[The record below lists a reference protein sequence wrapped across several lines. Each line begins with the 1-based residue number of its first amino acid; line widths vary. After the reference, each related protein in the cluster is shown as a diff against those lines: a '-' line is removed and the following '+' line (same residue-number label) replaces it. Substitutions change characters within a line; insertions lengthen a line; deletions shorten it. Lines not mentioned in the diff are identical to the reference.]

1 MVTPPNV
8 ARRVPVSA
16 GSCTSSTLP
25 KTASTGAM
33 VPRRSSTVAPPTSPA
48 CRMASTP
55 EKASRTSGRSRPCVS
70 EISPTTYTSLPVP
83 DRLFTPRFFI
93 MCGFTFTVFL
103 SAFQLLPTAPF
114 RIQELGGSTFAAGL
128 FLGFLTY
135 ASAAS
140 APLTGAIA
148 DRIGRRRTLIIA
160 SSVILL
166 CAIGYGL
173 TSSYPVMLALV
184 LVHGVFWSGL
194 LSASAAY
201 LTHLLPDRRRA
212 EGISYWGLSSVAAI
226 AVAPPLAFWIMQHGG
241 WTWICLS
248 CGTLNLLMGIIA
260 YALPEDRV
268 ETQLDLPL
276 PSIRPSIV
284 EWRVLVLSLTLFL
297 YSFGYGAITSFSAMY
312 ADALGVS
319 PKSIYLTLLAVVIL
333 LTRPLS
339 GPLADRIGY
348 RRVFIPCLIL
358 IAIGLTVLSS
368 ASGLTGLVTSAVV
381 FGIGFGTAYPV
392 FVAYV
397 MRDITAARRGA
408 AFGGILAAF
417 DTGIGTGSTSVGW
430 LIERYG
436 FSTAFGIAAALAA
449 IALPYFLLIERR
461 LR

>member
-1 MVTPPNV
+1 M
-8 ARRVPVSA
+8 S
-16 GSCTSSTLP
+16 
-25 KTASTGAM
+25 
-33 VPRRSSTVAPPTSPA
+33 
-48 CRMASTP
+48 
-55 EKASRTSGRSRPCVS
+55 
-70 EISPTTYTSLPVP
+70 
-83 DRLFTPRFFI
+83 DRLFTPRFFV

-114 RIQELGGSTFAAGL
+114 RIQELGGSTFASGL

-140 APLTGAIA
+140 APLTGAFA
-148 DRIGRRRTLIIA
+148 DRVGRRRTLVIA

-166 CAIGYGL
+166 CAIGYGF
-173 TSSYPVMLALV
+173 TNSIPVMLALV

-201 LTHLLPDRRRA
+201 LTHLLPERRRA

-226 AVAPPLAFWIMQHGG
+226 AVAPPIAFWIMQHGG
-241 WTWICLS
+241 WTWICIS

-260 YALPEDRV
+260 LSLPEDLV

-284 EWRVLVLSLTLFL
+284 EWRVLALSLTLFL

-312 ADALGVS
+312 ADALGIA

-339 GPLADRIGY
+339 GGLADRIGY
-348 RRVFIPCLIL
+348 RRVFMPCLVL
-358 IAIGLTVLSS
+358 IA
-368 ASGLTGLVTSAVV
+368 TGLALLSMASSLPWLVASAIV
-381 FGIGFGTAYPV
+381 FGVGFGTAYPV

-397 MRDITAARRGA
+397 MRDVSAARRGA
-408 AFGGILAAF
+408 AFGAILAAF
-417 DTGIGTGSTSVGW
+417 DTGIGTGSTTVGW
-430 LIERYG
+430 LIEHVG
-436 FSTAFGIAAALAA
+436 FSTAFGVAAALSA
-449 IALPYFLLIERR
+449 IALPYFVVADRR

>member
-1 MVTPPNV
+1 M
-8 ARRVPVSA
+8 
-16 GSCTSSTLP
+16 
-25 KTASTGAM
+25 
-33 VPRRSSTVAPPTSPA
+33 
-48 CRMASTP
+48 
-55 EKASRTSGRSRPCVS
+55 
-70 EISPTTYTSLPVP
+70 P
-83 DRLFTPRFFI
+83 DRLFTPRFFV

-114 RIQELGGSTFAAGL
+114 RIQELGGSTFASGL

-135 ASAAS
+135 ASAMS
-140 APLTGAIA
+140 APVTGAIA

-166 CAIGYGL
+166 CAIGYGI
-173 TSSYPVMLALV
+173 TTSYPVMLGLV
-184 LVHGVFWSGL
+184 LIHGVFWSGL

-201 LTHLLPDRRRA
+201 LTHLLPERRRA

-226 AVAPPLAFWIMQHGG
+226 AVAPPIAFWIMQHGG
-241 WTWICLS
+241 WKWICIS
-248 CGTLNLLMGIIA
+248 CGTLNLLMGAIA
-260 YALPEDRV
+260 FALPEDRV

-276 PSIRPSIV
+276 PRLRPSFV

-339 GPLADRIGY
+339 GPLADRVGY
-348 RRVFIPCLIL
+348 RRVFIPCLVL
-358 IAIGLTVLSS
+358 IAVGLTFLSV
-368 ASGLTGLVTSAVV
+368 ATGLAWLIASAVV

-408 AFGGILAAF
+408 AFGAILAAF
-417 DTGIGTGSTSVGW
+417 DTGIGTGSTMVGW
-430 LIERYG
+430 LIEHYG
-436 FSTAFGIAAALAA
+436 FASAFGLAAALSA
-449 IALPYFLLIERR
+449 IALPYFLAVDRQ